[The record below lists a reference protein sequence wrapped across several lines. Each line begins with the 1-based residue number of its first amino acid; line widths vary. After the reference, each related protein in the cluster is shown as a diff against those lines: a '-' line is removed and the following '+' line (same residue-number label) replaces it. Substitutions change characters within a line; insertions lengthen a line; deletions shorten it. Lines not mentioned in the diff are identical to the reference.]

1 LKRFRTLLLAASLG
15 LLSACGG
22 SGSGMCAS
30 EYLTE
35 NVAFWNGA
43 ASTVQEWTVGNKS
56 EPLQK
61 ALATGEGLDTLKPG
75 LERARTEM
83 QQYLT
88 RIDQMPPDEDAKD
101 VHQKLRAYVQ
111 SAEEMFGILVE
122 MAALPADKTK
132 EQVMPLAE
140 KLQTVGNR
148 IDTEMQA
155 LDAAQDA
162 YAKKHGIQLQRH

>member
-1 LKRFRTLLLAASLG
+1 MKRFHTLLLAAG
-15 LLSACGG
+15 LALLTACSGGG
-22 SGSGMCAS
+22 SGMTAS

-35 NVAFWNGA
+35 NVALWNGTA
-43 ASTVQEWTVGNKS
+43 TTVQQWTIGPRG
-56 EPLQK
+56 EELQK
-61 ALATGEGLDTLKPG
+61 ALGQGKGLATFKSG
-75 LERARTEM
+75 LEGARAEM
-83 QQYLT
+83 KQYLAM
-88 RIDQMPPDEDAKD
+88 IDQMPPADDAKD
-101 VHQKLRAYVQ
+101 VHQKLRTYVQ
-111 SAEEMFGILVE
+111 SSDEMFAILLE